1 MTGVTED
8 ELMAGHR
15 RHVKLADLSELE
27 RRRLMHERIREAEER
42 AERLLEALTW
52 IAEYG
57 TRDGDL
63 RDGHE
68 TAIRQIALNTVLAE
82 RGEA

>member
-1 MTGVTED
+1 MISED
-8 ELMAGHR
+8 ELMRAHR
-15 RHVKLADLSELE
+15 PVRLADLCEMD
-27 RRRLMHERIREAEER
+27 RRRLMHERIRQAEER

-57 TRDGDL
+57 TREGDL

-68 TAIRQIALNTVLAE
+68 TAIRKIALNTVLAE
-82 RGEA
+82 RREAA